1 MYETHRMLGREH
13 EADLEREAAKR
24 ALAAEARG
32 PSRPGSGS
40 SRHRSFIEQ
49 IYKARNE
56 FTKPL
61 PNIANQF
68 VLSRK
73 TVGHHEEGG

>member
-13 EADLEREAAKR
+13 EADLEREAATR
-24 ALAAEARG
+24 ALAAEARD

-49 IYKARNE
+49 IYKARYA
-56 FTKPL
+56 FTKRLAQVARPL
-61 PNIANQF
+61 G
-68 VLSRK
+68 S
-73 TVGHHEEGG
+73 

>member
-13 EADLEREAAKR
+13 EADLEREAATR
-24 ALAAEARG
+24 ALAAEARD

-40 SRHRSFIEQ
+40 SRRRSFIEQ
-49 IYKARNE
+49 IYKARYE

-61 PNIANQF
+61 PDIANQF